1 MIESG
6 ILPLFIN
13 FIFQVVVMVSPQ
25 LVFLALLSI
34 FLMSFVP
41 VLIYGVSA
49 NEATIGLTRLA
60 IAASGIAIIMAIRKQ
75 FHRVSRRDLMWLIL
89 LGLTFWV
96 HWYLYFYSIK
106 RAGASLAAIAVCTF
120 GIHLLFV
127 NRVFFKES
135 LHRRDVIAVLVAFAG
150 VYIAIPF
157 EANSEE
163 QIVGFLV
170 GVGSGF
176 LYACLPP
183 INRQISHLS
192 TNYRAFG
199 QFGFGFLGF
208 VTLWPITD
216 WSLSQQ
222 DWYGLLALGLMCTLA
237 AHTLWNKVSTEMPG
251 QFTAVVYYLYIP
263 LAMVLSVVFLDDVIT
278 WQMVLGAGLIILANI
293 MVVLFHQKRR

>member
-1 MIESG
+1 
-6 ILPLFIN
+6 
-13 FIFQVVVMVSPQ
+13 MVQ
-25 LVFLALLSI
+25 LRLVGLALLSI

-183 INRQISHLS
+183 INRQIAHLS
-192 TNYRAFG
+192 TNYRALG

-208 VTLWPITD
+208 VTLWPISD

-222 DWYGLLALGLMCTLA
+222 DWYGLLTLGVMCTLA

>member
-1 MIESG
+1 MI
-6 ILPLFIN
+6 
-13 FIFQVVVMVSPQ
+13 SPK
-25 LVFLALLSI
+25 LLALALLSI

-60 IAASGIAIIMAIRKQ
+60 VAGGSITLLMAIRKQ
-75 FHRVSRRDLMWLIL
+75 FHRVSRRDLMWLIV

-106 RAGASLAAIAVCTF
+106 RAGPSLAAIAVCTF

-135 LHRRDVIAVLVAFAG
+135 LHGRDVIAVFMAFAG

-157 EANSEE
+157 EANSQE

-170 GVGSGF
+170 GVASGF

-183 INRQISHLS
+183 VNRQIAHLS
-192 TNYRAFG
+192 TNYRALG

-208 VTLWPITD
+208 VTLWPITG
-216 WSLSQQ
+216 WSLSTQ
-222 DWYGLLALGLMCTLA
+222 DWYGLLVLGVMCTLA

-251 QFTAVVYYLYIP
+251 QFTAVIYYLYIP
-263 LAMVLSVVFLDDVIT
+263 LAMVLSVIFLDEVVT
-278 WQMVLGAGLIILANI
+278 WQMTLGAGLIILANI